1 MKPHLEEAALML
13 RMADRDIVAFQVLSR
28 AEDVHL
34 SIVCFHAQ
42 QAIEKCFKAV
52 LFCHLIEFRRTHDL
66 FLLAEL
72 LNENEI
78 TVPLSVRQIATL
90 NPCAVRLR
98 YDDVEVEVEYITREE
113 LAEITT
119 ITRAWAERLFKAAD
133 DSAQARHTSS

>member
-13 RMADRDIVAFQVLSR
+13 RMADRDISAVKVLSR
-28 AEDVHL
+28 AVEVHL

-66 FLLAEL
+66 ELLVELLAERR
-72 LNENEI
+72 I
-78 TVPLSVRQIATL
+78 AVPLSTQQIAAV

-98 YDDVEVEVEYITREE
+98 YDDLEIEVEYITRDE
-113 LAEITT
+113 LTVIVADA
-119 ITRAWAERLFKAAD
+119 RAWAGRQFQAAS
-133 DSAQARHTSS
+133 DSV